1 MFKLVIFGFIKNI
14 INIYVF
20 IVIKIIFIKVRL
32 NEIEII
38 CLMGYVI
45 IENNLI

>member
-32 NEIEII
+32 SEIEII